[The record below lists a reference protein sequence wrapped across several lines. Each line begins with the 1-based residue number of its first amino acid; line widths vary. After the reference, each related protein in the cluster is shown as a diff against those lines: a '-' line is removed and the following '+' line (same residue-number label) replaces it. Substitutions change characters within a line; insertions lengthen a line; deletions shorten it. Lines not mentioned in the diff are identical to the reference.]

1 MKGNFIRTNILPS
14 KNESEQP
21 EKFLVQN
28 QAKNCKF
35 LVFFSKSALEN
46 TFHLMI
52 FILYTHNLLKTAKKP
67 KVM

>member
-28 QAKNCKF
+28 YAKNCKF
-35 LVFFSKSALEN
+35 LGFFFKIRVGKHFPLDDFYLIYPQPTQN
-46 TFHLMI
+46 CQ
-52 FILYTHNLLKTAKKP
+52 KT
-67 KVM
+67 